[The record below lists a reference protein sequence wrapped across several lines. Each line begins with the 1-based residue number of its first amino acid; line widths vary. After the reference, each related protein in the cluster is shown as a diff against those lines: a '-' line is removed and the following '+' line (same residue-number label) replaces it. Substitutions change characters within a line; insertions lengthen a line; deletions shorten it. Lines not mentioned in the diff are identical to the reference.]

1 VEAAQALN
9 RMHEGFANQRIAMV
23 ELQLRSRGI
32 KGERVLDAML
42 SVPRHEFVPSSLV
55 ADAYADM
62 PLPIGSGQT
71 ISQPYIVAA
80 MLEALRVREQD
91 RVLEIGTGS
100 GYMTA
105 LLAELAAEVVS
116 MERHADL
123 AERAREALAKLE
135 YKNVQIVVGDG
146 SQGYS
151 PAAPYDGIIAS
162 AAAPTVPPALME
174 QLNEGGRMVIPV
186 GPPHTQQL
194 QQVRKI
200 SGQVVITPLDPCRFV
215 PMIGESAYR
224 AQED

>member
-1 VEAAQALN
+1 
-9 RMHEGFANQRIAMV
+9 MHDAFSNQRIAMV

-32 KGERVLDAML
+32 KDDRVLRAMER
-42 SVPRHEFVPSSLV
+42 VPRHEFVPESLW

-80 MLEALRVREQD
+80 MLEALDARPSG
-91 RVLEIGTGS
+91 RVLEIGAGS

-105 LLAELAAEVVS
+105 LLCELAAEVFGI
-116 MERHADL
+116 ERHEQLAD
-123 AERAREALAKLE
+123 RARAELQALGYRK
-135 YKNVQIVVGDG
+135 VQLIVADG
-146 SQGYS
+146 SMGYP
-151 PAAPYDGIIAS
+151 PAAPYDRIIAS
-162 AAAPTVPPALME
+162 AAAPTIPPALIE
-174 QLNEGGRMVIPV
+174 QLAEGGRMVIPV

-194 QQVRKI
+194 QLVRKNAGEANMTI
-200 SGQVVITPLDPCRFV
+200 LDPCRFV

>member
-1 VEAAQALN
+1 
-9 RMHEGFANQRIAMV
+9 MHDGFANQRIAMV

-32 KGERVLDAML
+32 RNERVLRAMER
-42 SVPRHEFVPSSLV
+42 VPRHEFVPESLR

-80 MLEALRVREQD
+80 MLEALQLRAED

-105 LLAELAAEVVS
+105 LLAELAAEVIS
-116 MERHADL
+116 IERHADL
-123 AERAREALAKLE
+123 AERARELLDKLG
-135 YKNVQIVVGDG
+135 YHNVQVMIGDG
-146 SQGYS
+146 SMGY
-151 PAAPYDGIIAS
+151 PLAAPYDAIIAS
-162 AAAPTVPPALME
+162 AAAPSIPPALIE

-186 GPPHTQQL
+186 GPPQAQQL
-194 QQVRKI
+194 QLVRKI
-200 SGQVVITPLDPCRFV
+200 SGEAVVTPLDPCRFV

>member
-1 VEAAQALN
+1 MQDAFLN
-9 RMHEGFANQRIAMV
+9 HRIAMV

-32 KGERVLDAML
+32 KDERVLEAML
-42 SVPRHEFVPSSLV
+42 RVPRHEFVPQSLQ

-62 PLPIGSGQT
+62 PLPIGNGQT

-80 MLEALRVREQD
+80 MLEALEVRPSD

-116 MERHADL
+116 MERYEGL
-123 AERAREALAKLE
+123 AEQARGAVGRIGRH
-135 YKNVQIVVGDG
+135 NVQIVVGDG
-146 SQGYS
+146 SQGYAA
-151 PAAPYDGIIAS
+151 AAPYGRVVAS
-162 AAAPTVPPALME
+162 AAAPSLPRKLIE
-174 QLNEGGRMVIPV
+174 QMAEDGRMVIPI
-186 GPPHTQQL
+186 GPPHTQRLQL
-194 QQVRKI
+194 VRKI
-200 SGQVVITPLDPCRFV
+200 AGEVLVTALDPCRFV

>member
-1 VEAAQALN
+1 MQDVFLT
-9 RMHEGFANQRIAMV
+9 QRIAMV

-32 KGERVLDAML
+32 RDERVLDAML
-42 SVPRHEFVPSSLV
+42 RVPRHEFVPPSLQ

-80 MLEALRVREQD
+80 MLEALEIRPEH

-116 MERHADL
+116 IERHAEL
-123 AERAREALAKLE
+123 AEQARAILARVG
-135 YKNVQIVVGDG
+135 YRNVRVMVGDG
-146 SQGYS
+146 SIGYP
-151 PAAPYDGIIAS
+151 PAAPYDCIIAS
-162 AAAPTVPPALME
+162 AAAPSIPAALVE
-174 QLNEGGRMVIPV
+174 QLSEGGRMVIPV
-186 GPPHTQQL
+186 GPPHAQQL
-194 QQVRKI
+194 QLVRKVAGEAI
-200 SGQVVITPLDPCRFV
+200 VTPLDPCRFV

>member
-1 VEAAQALN
+1 MQDAFLN
-9 RMHEGFANQRIAMV
+9 HRIAMV

-32 KGERVLDAML
+32 RDVRVLEAML
-42 SVPRHEFVPSSLV
+42 RVPRHEFVSPSLH

-80 MLEALRVREQD
+80 MLEALEVRPSD

-105 LLAELAAEVVS
+105 LLAELAGEVTS
-116 MERHADL
+116 MERYEDL
-123 AERAREALAKLE
+123 AKQARGVVGRLGHL
-135 YKNVQIVVGDG
+135 NVQIVVGDG
-146 SQGYS
+146 SRGY
-151 PAAPYDGIIAS
+151 AADAPYERIIAS
-162 AAAPTVPPALME
+162 AAAPSIPSALIE
-174 QLNEGGRMVIPV
+174 QLAEGGRMVIPI
-186 GPPHTQQL
+186 GPPHAQELQL
-194 QQVRKI
+194 VRKI
-200 SGQVVITPLDPCRFV
+200 GGEVGVTALDPCRFV